1 MMPQMWYVPLKYKKE
16 AYTMKG
22 KLCAFLLVL
31 CMVATLFTGFATAEG
46 TDTGKKYP
54 VIRMCYQYY
63 FENSAKDEALVE
75 DALNKI
81 MREKAGAEV
90 DLVGIPFANWAT
102 QLNLML
108 TGGEDS
114 LDLVSSFW
122 YTSASNLAANGQI
135 IPLDDLLN
143 QYGQEIKAQFT
154 DPAFLN
160 CGAVNG
166 KLYGIPSITA
176 WCSENGYYVKTD
188 KVEGAGVDMSKIHD
202 LQTMTDAMIQM
213 KKAYPDSYFI
223 PGSTEPYW
231 IPKDID
237 YLGDT
242 KFLGVLT
249 DPANSTTVENYYE
262 SNYFLNFLKY
272 VQIWKDNGLFS
283 PDPLSNSDAT
293 LMNLQAGVVEGTPGY
308 NYDTYLGELN
318 IEGFSGVDLKS
329 AAISKC
335 LATTGDVTTYMWHI
349 SSFCKNPD
357 AAMKVLNVLY
367 SDPDAAQLV
376 ANGIEGKH
384 YVLDANGQMQYLEGQ
399 NSMSTTWGVG
409 SMAIWPNSTLCKTW
423 YYQPKDIYDQI
434 KAKVNS
440 AIKSKA
446 LGFQF
451 DSSAVTN
458 ETTACSNVIAQY
470 YNPLMYAEVDISQ
483 TLPEFQQAL
492 RDAGIDTIIA
502 EKQKQLDAWLAAKQ

>member
-1 MMPQMWYVPLKYKKE
+1 M
-16 AYTMKG
+16 TR
-22 KLCAFLLVL
+22 KLCALLLVM
-31 CMVATLFTGFATAEG
+31 CMGLTLFAGFATAES
-46 TDTGKKYP
+46 TDAKKEYP

-75 DALNKI
+75 EALNKI

-135 IPLDDLLN
+135 IALDDLLAKD
-143 QYGQEIKAQFT
+143 GQDISAQFT
-154 DPAFLN
+154 DKAFLN

-213 KKAYPDSYFI
+213 KKVYPDNYFI

-262 SNYFLNFLKY
+262 SNYFLNLLKY

-329 AAISKC
+329 AAVSKC

-349 SSFCKNPD
+349 SSFCKNPE
-357 AAMKVLNVLY
+357 AAMKVLDVLY
-367 SDPDAAQLV
+367 SDPEAAQLV

-384 YVLDANGQMQYLEGQ
+384 YTLDDKGQMQYLDGQ
-399 NSMSTTWGVG
+399 NSMTTTWGVG

-423 YYQPKDIYDQI
+423 NYQPIDLYDQI
-434 KAKVNS
+434 RAKVQS

-451 DSSAVTN
+451 DSSTVSN
-458 ETTACSNVIAQY
+458 EITACSNVIAQY
-470 YNPLMYAEVDISQ
+470 YMPLMYAEVDISE
-483 TLPEFQQAL
+483 TLPIFQQAL
-492 RDAGIDTIIA
+492 HDAGIDAIIA
-502 EKQKQLDAWLAAKQ
+502 EKQKQLDAWLATQQ